1 VTVVTYKVKSMF
13 FDRPAVAKAIGKA
26 NARALGKAG
35 AFVRRRARSSLR
47 RRKSVSMP
55 GHPPSVHSSDSVK
68 TLKNILF
75 AYEPTRTSVV
85 VGPVKLGG
93 GGYVVPAV
101 HEFGGAATIARGSG
115 RRRRKVAARYP
126 KRPYM
131 KPALDK
137 EAPKFATLWAGQV
150 RA

>member
-1 VTVVTYKVKSMF
+1 MTTVTYKVKSMF

-35 AFVRRRARSSLR
+35 AFVRRSARSSLR
-47 RRKSVSMP
+47 RRKRASQP
-55 GHPPSVHSSDSVK
+55 GQPPSVHSADSVK

-75 AYEPTRTSVV
+75 AYEPTRKSVV

-93 GGYVVPAV
+93 GAYSVPAV
-101 HEFGGAATIARGSG
+101 HEHGGGATIRRG
-115 RRRRKVAARYP
+115 RRRRSVAVRYP

-150 RA
+150 RP